1 MNRFIQVITE
11 IEEQKAALQ
20 SIIDDKRA
28 EIEALQVE
36 IPQLEAQLAGMTQLF
51 TDAQLL
57 QATQQQQGAN
67 STKITYTSSTPVN
80 VRTFT

>member
-20 SIIDDKRA
+20 SIIDAKKA
-28 EIEALQVE
+28 EIEALQAE

-57 QATQQQQGAN
+57 QQIQAQPAQSNAIILNQPT
-67 STKITYTSSTPVN
+67 N
-80 VRTFT
+80 V